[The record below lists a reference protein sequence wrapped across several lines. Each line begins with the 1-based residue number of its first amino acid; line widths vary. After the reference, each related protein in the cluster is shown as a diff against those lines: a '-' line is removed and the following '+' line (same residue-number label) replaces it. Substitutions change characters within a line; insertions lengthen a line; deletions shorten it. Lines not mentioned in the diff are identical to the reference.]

1 MFIFNKKLNLN
12 NLILLTFLLTI
23 ALIDFFGFTTGN
35 RFEDLQTYY
44 HYMLNEKLIIKFE
57 RSPSTY
63 LFRENIFIDLLL
75 ILYNIFDNQ
84 YFVIL
89 FLRLTSSLILFYIL
103 SKYNLP
109 IYISILFFSPIFID
123 FLDAQIRNSLSC
135 FLVIAGIFADKL
147 KNKIIFIF
155 LGCILHLAS
164 LIIVFA
170 YFFKYL
176 YLQQKHLK
184 SKLFVIVIFSSILS
198 TFYLFFLYLL
208 DDQRL
213 HMYWFSIEKFNFNYF
228 IWSCMLILACL
239 ITKNYDDYFF
249 AVSLGFIILFSVF
262 TGAYYTRY
270 IAIFWPLVLIEL
282 SRNSRKLYIY
292 SVLFIYSVYSLTLNF
307 IVV

>member
-1 MFIFNKKLNLN
+1 MFIFIRKLNLN

-23 ALIDFFGFTTGN
+23 AFFDIVGFTNSN

-44 HYMLNEKLIIKFE
+44 NYMLHYELIINFE
-57 RSPSTY
+57 ISPLTY

-75 ILYNIFDNQ
+75 TLNKVFDNQ
-84 YFVIL
+84 NFVIL
-89 FLRLTSSLILFYIL
+89 FLRLISALILFYIL

-123 FLDAQIRNSLSC
+123 FLDAQLRNSLSC
-135 FLVIAGIFADKL
+135 FLVIAGISADKL
-147 KNKIIFIF
+147 KSKIIFIF
-155 LGCILHLAS
+155 IGCVLHLGS

-176 YLQQKHLK
+176 YLQKNNFK
-184 SKLFVIVIFSSILS
+184 SKLFIIVIFSSILS
-198 TFYLFFLYLL
+198 IFYLFFLYLL
-208 DDQRL
+208 DDQRF
-213 HMYWFSIEKFNFNYF
+213 HMYLFSNKFNFNYF

-239 ITKNYDDYFF
+239 INKNYDDYFF
-249 AVSLGFIILFSVF
+249 ALSLGFIILFSVF

-270 IAIFWPLVLIEL
+270 IAILWPLVLIEL

-292 SVLFIYSVYSLTLNF
+292 SILFIYSVYSFTFNF
-307 IVV
+307 IYV